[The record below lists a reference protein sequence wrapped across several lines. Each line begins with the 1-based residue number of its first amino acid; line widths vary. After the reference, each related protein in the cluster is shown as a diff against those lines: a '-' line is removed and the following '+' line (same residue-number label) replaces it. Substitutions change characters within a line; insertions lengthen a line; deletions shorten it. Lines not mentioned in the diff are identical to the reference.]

1 MGLKYCNDIKKKQ
14 KKLWEKFERET
25 VWMRVFKTAINTR
38 KDMHIV
44 VFIKSAENPIKQIHL
59 HLFLRIDD
67 CDTSLSL
74 SLPYMWNFWIL
85 EIENSIK
92 PDFVGKIMLL

>member
-1 MGLKYCNDIKKKQ
+1 
-14 KKLWEKFERET
+14 
-25 VWMRVFKTAINTR
+25 MRVFKTAINTR

-44 VFIKSAENPIKQIHL
+44 VFIKSVENPIKQIHL

-74 SLPYMWNFWIL
+74 PSLYV
-85 EIENSIK
+85 K
-92 PDFVGKIMLL
+92 LLDTRNRKQHKAGFRRQNHALITTKTKLSLTN